1 MQGTYFIYVARKQV
15 LVVKIEIILNYKKYN
30 FFPLFIKINI
40 TYNAKGVSLYLQDN
54 DNLF

>member
-1 MQGTYFIYVARKQV
+1 MQGMYFIYVARKQV
-15 LVVKIEIILNYKKYN
+15 LVVKIEIILNYKKCN